1 MSEDDPLLWQL
12 ALQFILIL
20 LNAIFACAEIA
31 VISLNEN
38 KLERLSLAGDK
49 RAIRLLSLTKQP
61 AKFLATIQV
70 GITLAGFMASAFAA
84 DNFSDRLV
92 DWLVSLGVKMSPVTL
107 DTISVIAITLILSY
121 FTLILGELVPKRIA
135 MQNAEKLGLAMS
147 GLVYLISK
155 IFAPLVWFL
164 TISTNAL
171 LRLLRMDPDVGGE
184 EITEEEIRL
193 MVDVGTERGAIDA
206 DEKYII
212 QNVFEFDDTTADEV
226 MTHRTDVLLL
236 WLEES
241 DEEWKKT
248 IVESRY
254 SHYPICGESS
264 DDIIGVLSVKD
275 YFRLERH
282 DREHVMERAV
292 RPVQFVPESVRTDVL
307 FKNMKNSRNHFAVVL
322 DEHGGMSGVITMND
336 LLEQLVGDLEDDHT
350 APVEDPLIEELGAS
364 EWKINGAAPLDEVAE
379 ALGVCLPVDEYD
391 TLTSMVFGQLGVV
404 PEDGQKPELDAFGL
418 HIKVCEVREHR
429 LEEAVV
435 SRLENRRENED

>member
-12 ALQFILIL
+12 LLQFFLIF

-70 GITLAGFMASAFAA
+70 GITLAGFLASAFAA

-92 DWLVSLGVKMSPVTL
+92 DWLISLGVRMSPATL

-155 IFAPLVWFL
+155 MFAPIVWFL

-171 LRLLRMDPDVGGE
+171 LRLLRMDPNVGGE

-206 DEKYII
+206 SEKYII
-212 QNVFEFDDTTADEV
+212 QNVFEFDDMTADEV

-241 DEEWKKT
+241 DETWEKT

-254 SHYPICGESS
+254 SNYPICGESS
-264 DDIIGVLSVKD
+264 DDIVGVLSVKD

-282 DREHVMERAV
+282 DREYLMEKAV
-292 RPVQFVPESVRTDVL
+292 RPVQFVPESVRTDVV

-336 LLEQLVGDLEDDHT
+336 LLEQLVGDLEDDDT
-350 APVEDPLIEELGAS
+350 APLDDPLIDRLGES

-379 ALGVCLPVDEYD
+379 ALGVCLPEDEYD
-391 TLTSMVFGQLGVV
+391 TFTSMVFGLLGVV

-418 HIKVCEVREHR
+418 HIRVCEIREHR
-429 LEEAVV
+429 LEEAIV
-435 SRLENRRENED
+435 SKLEA